1 MVTYFDVVRIPYN
14 KIIPYQL
21 VHERALHVATNKYI
35 LLLKVCYSMI
45 KYKNNKTLIQC
56 THLVVKRNISLT
68 KTVSL

>member
-1 MVTYFDVVRIPYN
+1 MVTYFVMVIISN
-14 KIIPYQL
+14 KEIIPYQL
-21 VHERALHVATNKYI
+21 VHERALAANTYI